1 MADDPVEELELRDYL
16 RVIRRRKWIIALV
29 TLAVVGSAIAAS
41 LVQTPVYQGKA
52 EVLLQP
58 RSTESLFDPDSG
70 QRNDPVR
77 AVQTEIQVLKS
88 RPVRDLVRK
97 ELGSAPKVSASPVGQ
112 TDVISVKAE
121 STDPERAA
129 EIANAYATSY
139 IDFRRTQAV
148 DDLLAA
154 AEQIQ
159 EKIADIQAQIDGG
172 GATTATTVR
181 GARPTTPA
189 PPPADVSRQREQL
202 QAQQALFRQKLDELQ
217 VDAALKSGG
226 AQLVTPAVAPTT
238 PIRPTPVRNGVVA
251 LAVGLMLGL
260 GLAFLREHLDDTIRT
275 KEDVERV
282 SGGLPV
288 LSVIPVVPGWKDRK
302 KAVVASLVEPKS
314 AAAEAYRSLRTSVQF
329 LGLDRPVRT
338 LQVTSPS
345 AAEGKTSTVAN
356 LAVALAAAGQ
366 RVIAVDCD
374 LRKPRL
380 HAFFGLDNEVGFTT
394 VLVGDAPLS
403 VALQPV
409 AGQDGLAVL
418 ASGGP
423 PPNPSELLAGARTAQ
438 VLESLAAQADVV
450 LIDCPPV
457 LPVTDAAILAGRVD
471 ATLVVVTATETHRRR
486 LQQALETL
494 AQVGAPLS
502 GLVLNAARAE
512 AGYGYAYR
520 YGYRYEAP
528 APAGARRGRKADQPT
543 GS

>member
-1 MADDPVEELELRDYL
+1 MADDAVEELELRDYL
-16 RVIRRRKWIIALV
+16 RVIRRRKWVIALV
-29 TLAVVGSAIAAS
+29 TLATVGAAIAAS
-41 LVQTPVYQGKA
+41 LVQTPVYQGTA
-52 EVLLQP
+52 EVLLQA
-58 RSTESLFDPDSG
+58 RATESLFDPDSG
-70 QRNDPVR
+70 QRNDPAR

-88 RPVRDLVRK
+88 RPVRDLVRE

-112 TDVISVKAE
+112 TDVIEVKAE

-129 EIANAYATSY
+129 AIANAYAKSY
-139 IDFRRTQAV
+139 IDFRRGQAV

-159 EKIADIQAQIDGG
+159 EKIAELQAQIDGVA
-172 GATTATTVR
+172 ATTPTTVR
-181 GARPTTPA
+181 GARPTTV
-189 PPPADVSRQREQL
+189 PPDASAQRDQL
-202 QAQQALFRQKLDELQ
+202 LAQQALFRQKLDQLQ

-238 PIRPTPVRNGVVA
+238 PIRPTPVRNAVVA

-275 KEDVERV
+275 KDDVERV
-282 SGGLPV
+282 AAGLPV

-302 KAVVASLVEPKS
+302 KAIVASLAEPKS

-329 LGLDRPVRT
+329 LGLDRPVRS
-338 LQVTSPS
+338 LQITSPS
-345 AAEGKTSTVAN
+345 ASEGKTSTVAN

-380 HAFFGLDNEVGFTT
+380 HAFFGLENEVGFTS
-394 VLVGDAPLS
+394 VLLGDAPLS
-403 VALQPV
+403 QALQRVPGV
-409 AGQDGLAVL
+409 DGLRLL

-423 PPNPSELLAGARTAQ
+423 PPNPSELLAGRRAGE
-438 VLESLAAQADVV
+438 VLEGLQAQADVV
-450 LIDCPPV
+450 LVDCPPV

-486 LQQALETL
+486 LQQALDTL
-494 AQVGAPLS
+494 AQVGARLA
-502 GLVLNAARAE
+502 GLVLNAARHE

-520 YGYRYEAP
+520 YGYTYDAP
-528 APAGARRGRKADQPT
+528 AREARAAGKSEQPAG
-543 GS
+543 S

>member
-1 MADDPVEELELRDYL
+1 MPDDPVEELDLRDYL
-16 RVIRRRKWIIALV
+16 RVIRRRKWTIALV
-29 TLAVVGSAIAAS
+29 TLVVVGSAIAVS
-41 LVQTPVYQGKA
+41 LVQTPVYQGEA
-52 EVLLQP
+52 EVLLQA
-58 RSTESLFDPDSG
+58 RSTESLFDPETG

-112 TDVISVKAE
+112 TDVIEVRAE
-121 STDPERAA
+121 STDPDRAA
-129 EIANAYATSY
+129 AIANAYAESY

-159 EKIADIQAQIDGG
+159 EKITELQGQMDAL
-172 GATTATTVR
+172 GATPPTTAR
-181 GARPTTPA
+181 GGARPAPA
-189 PPPADVSRQREQL
+189 VDVAAQRDQL
-202 QAQQALFRQKLDELQ
+202 LAQQALFRQKLDQLQ

-226 AQLVTPAVAPTT
+226 AQLVTPAVAPST
-238 PIRPTPVRNGVVA
+238 PVRPTPVRNGVLA
-251 LAVGLMLGL
+251 LVVGAMLGL
-260 GLAFLREHLDDTIRT
+260 GVAFLREYLDDTIRT

-282 SGGLPV
+282 AGGLPV
-288 LSVIPVVPGWKDRK
+288 LSVIPVVPGWKDRR
-302 KAVVASLVEPKS
+302 KAMVASLVEPKS

-345 AAEGKTSTVAN
+345 ASEGKTSTVAN
-356 LAVALAAAGQ
+356 LAVALAGAGQ

-380 HAFFGLDNEVGFTT
+380 HAFFGLDNEVGFTS

-403 VALQPV
+403 EALQPLEGV
-409 AGQDGLAVL
+409 DGLRLL
-418 ASGGP
+418 ASGSP
-423 PPNPSELLAGARTAQ
+423 PPNPSELLAGPRSAQ

-450 LIDCPPV
+450 LVDCPPV

-486 LQQALETL
+486 LHQALETL
-494 AQVGAPLS
+494 AQVGAPLA
-502 GLVLNAARAE
+502 GLVLNAARQE
-512 AGYGYAYR
+512 AGYGYSYRYR
-520 YGYRYEAP
+520 YGYAYGSP
-528 APAGARRGRKADQPT
+528 AEPGRARKSEQPAQP
-543 GS
+543 

>member
-1 MADDPVEELELRDYL
+1 MPDAAGDELELRDYL

-29 TLAVVGSAIAAS
+29 TLVVVGSDIGAS
-41 LVQTPVYQGKA
+41 LVQTPVYQGRA
-52 EVLLQP
+52 EILLQAKA
-58 RSTESLFDPDSG
+58 TESLFDPNSG

-112 TDVISVKAE
+112 TDVIEVKAE
-121 STDPERAA
+121 STDPDRAA
-129 EIANAYATSY
+129 AVANAYARSY

-159 EKIADIQAQIDGG
+159 EKIAELQAKIDGV
-172 GATTATTVR
+172 AAPTTTPTTVR
-181 GARPTTPA
+181 GAPRPA
-189 PPPADVSRQREQL
+189 PTADISQQRDQL
-202 QAQQALFRQKLDELQ
+202 VAQQALFRQKLDQLQ

-226 AQLVTPAVAPTT
+226 AQLVTPAVAPST

-251 LAVGLMLGL
+251 VVVGLMLGL

-275 KEDVERV
+275 KDDVERAA
-282 SGGLPV
+282 GGLPV
-288 LSVIPVVPGWKDRK
+288 LASIPVVPGWKDRK
-302 KAVVASLVEPKS
+302 KAMVASLVKPKS

-345 AAEGKTSTVAN
+345 ASEGKTSTVAN

-394 VLVGDAPLS
+394 VLVGDTPLS
-403 VALQPV
+403 QALQPV
-409 AGQDGLAVL
+409 PGQDGLLVL

-423 PPNPSELLAGARTAQ
+423 PPNPSELLAGARSAQ
-438 VLESLAAQADVV
+438 VLETLAAQADLV

-457 LPVTDAAILAGRVD
+457 LPVTDATILAGRVD

-486 LQQALETL
+486 LQQALDTL

-502 GLVLNAARAE
+502 GLVLNAARHE

-520 YGYRYEAP
+520 YGYNYDAAP
-528 APAGARRGRKADQPT
+528 PEPRHRRKAEQQVDP
-543 GS
+543 

>member
-1 MADDPVEELELRDYL
+1 MADDNVDELELRDYL
-16 RVIRRRKWIIALV
+16 RVIRRRKWIIALT
-29 TLAVVGSAIAAS
+29 TLVVVGAAIAAS
-41 LVQTPVYQGKA
+41 LVQTPVYQGTA
-52 EVLLQP
+52 EVLLQAKA
-58 RSTESLFDPDSG
+58 TESLFDPNSG

-112 TDVISVKAE
+112 TDVIQVKAE
-121 STDPERAA
+121 STDPDQAA
-129 EIANAYATSY
+129 DIANAYATSY
-139 IDFRRTQAV
+139 ISFRRTQAV

-159 EKIADIQAQIDGG
+159 DKIADLQAQMDGLG
-172 GATTATTVR
+172 GATTTTVR
-181 GARPTTPA
+181 GARPE
-189 PPPADVSRQREQL
+189 PPPDVSPRRDQL
-202 QAQQALFRQKLDELQ
+202 LAQQALFRQKLDQLQ

-226 AQLVTPAVAPTT
+226 AQLVTPAVAPST

-260 GLAFLREHLDDTIRT
+260 GLAFLREHLDDTIRS
-275 KEDVERV
+275 KDDVERV
-282 SGGLPV
+282 AGGLPV
-288 LSVIPVVPGWKDRK
+288 LSVIPLVPGWKDRK
-302 KAVVASLVEPKS
+302 KTVVASLAEPKS

-345 AAEGKTSTVAN
+345 ASEGKTSTVAN

-380 HAFFGLDNEVGFTT
+380 HAFFGLENEIGFTT

-403 VALQPV
+403 QALQAVPGV
-409 AGQDGLAVL
+409 DGLQLL
-418 ASGGP
+418 ASGAP
-423 PPNPSELLAGARTAQ
+423 PPNPSELLAGGRSAQ
-438 VLESLAAQADVV
+438 VLESLAAQADLVV
-450 LIDCPPV
+450 VDCPPV

-486 LQQALETL
+486 LQQALDTL

-502 GLVLNAARAE
+502 GLVLNAARHE

-520 YGYRYEAP
+520 YGYTYDASPQEP
-528 APAGARRGRKADQPT
+528 RRSRKAEQPVD
-543 GS
+543 S

>member
-1 MADDPVEELELRDYL
+1 MTVVADDDVDELELRDYL
-16 RVIRRRKWIIALV
+16 RVVRRRKWVIALV
-29 TLAVVGSAIAAS
+29 TLAVVGSAVAAS

-58 RSTESLFDPDSG
+58 RSTESLFDPGTG

-112 TDVISVKAE
+112 TDVIEVKAE
-121 STDPERAA
+121 STDPDRAA
-129 EIANAYATSY
+129 EIANAYAESY

-159 EKIADIQAQIDGG
+159 GKIADIQAQIDGG
-172 GATTATTVR
+172 GATTTTVR
-181 GARPTTPA
+181 GERPA
-189 PPPADVSRQREQL
+189 PPPADVTRQREQL

-226 AQLVTPAVAPTT
+226 AQLVTPAVAPDT
-238 PIRPTPVRNGVVA
+238 PIRPTPVRNAVVA
-251 LAVGLMLGL
+251 LVVGLMLGL

-275 KEDVERV
+275 KEDVERAA
-282 SGGLPV
+282 GGLPV
-288 LSVIPVVPGWKDRK
+288 LVTIPVVAGWKDRR
-302 KAVVASLVEPKS
+302 KAVVASLAQPGS

-329 LGLDRPVRT
+329 LGLDRPVRSV
-338 LQVTSPS
+338 QVTSPS
-345 AAEGKTSTVAN
+345 ASEGKSSTVAN

-366 RVIAVDCD
+366 RVVAVDCD

-380 HAFFGLDNEVGFTT
+380 HAFFGVRNEVGFTS
-394 VLVGDAPLS
+394 VLLGDAPLS
-403 VALQPV
+403 QALQGV
-409 AGQDGLAVL
+409 DGVEGLQVL

-423 PPNPSELLAGARTAQ
+423 PPNPSELLAGPRAGQ
-438 VLESLAAQADVV
+438 VLEALTAQADIVV
-450 LIDCPPV
+450 VDCPPV

-471 ATLVVVTATETHRRR
+471 LTVMVVTATETHRRR
-486 LQQALETL
+486 LQQALDTL
-494 AQVGAPLS
+494 AQVGAPLV
-502 GLVLNAARAE
+502 GLVLNAARHE
-512 AGYGYAYR
+512 PGYGYPYYR
-520 YGYRYEAP
+520 YGYTASPAPETRRARRSEAP
-528 APAGARRGRKADQPT
+528 A